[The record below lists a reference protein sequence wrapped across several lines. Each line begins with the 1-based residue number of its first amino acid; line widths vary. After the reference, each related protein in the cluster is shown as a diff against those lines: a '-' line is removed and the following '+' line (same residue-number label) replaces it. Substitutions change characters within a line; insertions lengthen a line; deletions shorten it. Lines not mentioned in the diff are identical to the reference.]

1 MKRFSP
7 KKLAIAV
14 AMTAA
19 LTAAAAISAS
29 ACTTI
34 YVGADRTQEGTPFV
48 ARTEDYGQNMNKLW
62 FVKESG
68 HWKKGT
74 TYVGCPE
81 YGAFEWTFRHDSYRF
96 THFTNDTLYD
106 GVCPECGQ
114 GSKESPVDHP
124 SYTEFGTNEKGVSV
138 SATETIYGREEITK
152 SIDPF
157 VQEKKDGKVGIEET
171 DIPTILLAEADSAR
185 AGVDLLLEIYRD
197 YGAYFASGVF
207 IADQNETWYI
217 ENCSGTQYIA
227 IRLPDDMIFLEPNM
241 AVIGRVNL
249 NDKNIIASDK
259 LIQVA
264 EQAGTFVGDKD
275 KGVIDFRASY
285 AGRQDRVD
293 QRMVDGL
300 NYLNKTYGYT
310 ADQLLADNSRFT
322 ITNVDEKDAVTAL
335 RTAIVTD
342 RTGDKLDK
350 NDVFGYYKLS
360 TIGKPSNQEIE
371 IFQLFKDRPVETGTV
386 GWVGVGNMSHNVFV
400 PYYPMLITDSS
411 DLYSGYQVSTATVT
425 KSKTKPAS
433 GFCTWQKDR
442 SGDEWFVSYP
452 ANWKDSYYFS
462 FEGLG
467 GYILNAREITGKAV
481 SAKDDQ
487 YVLDQMNAL
496 QQQFND
502 TFQRTPAAQSV
513 EASRTMAKQAHAKA
527 LEMIDYL
534 MAKQAAGFTDVPEDA
549 YFAAPVAWAVDK
561 NITSGLTANTFGPS
575 ASCTR
580 AQAVT
585 FLWKAAGSPAPK
597 STAHS
602 FSDVK
607 AGSWYE
613 TAVLWAVENGIT
625 SGTSASTFSPDA
637 PCTRAQIVTFLW
649 KAQSAPAAETANGFT
664 DVAADAWYFAPV
676 QWAVKNGVT
685 SGTSASTFS
694 PSATCTRA
702 QIITFLY
709 QAMK

>member
-7 KKLAIAV
+7 KKLAMAV

-62 FVKESG
+62 FVKETG

-157 VQEKKDGKVGIEET
+157 VQDKKDGKVGIEET

-207 IADQNETWYI
+207 ISDQNETWYI
-217 ENCSGTQYIA
+217 ENCSGTQYVA

-249 NDKNIIASDK
+249 NDENIIASDK
-259 LIQVA
+259 LIEVA

-300 NYLNKTYGYT
+300 NYLNKAYGYT

-371 IFQLFKDRPVETGTV
+371 IFQLFKDRSVETGTV

-425 KSKTKPAS
+425 KSAQKPAS
-433 GFCTWQKDR
+433 GFYTWQKDR
-442 SGDEWFVSYP
+442 NGDEWFVSYP
-452 ANWKDSYYFS
+452 ENWKDSYYFS

-467 GYILNAREITGKAV
+467 GYILNAQEITGKAV

-502 TFQRTPAAQSV
+502 TFQRTPAAQAV

-534 MAKQAAGFTDVPEDA
+534 MAAQSAGFTDVPEDA

-561 NITSGLTANTFGPS
+561 NITSGLTANTFGPN

-597 STAHS
+597 STAHA
-602 FSDVK
+602 FTDVK

-649 KAQSAPAAETANGFT
+649 KAQSAPAAETANTFA
-664 DVAADAWYFAPV
+664 DVAADAWYFAPI

-685 SGTSASTFS
+685 SGTSATTFS

>member
-68 HWKKGT
+68 HWKKGA

-275 KGVIDFRASY
+275 KGIIDFRASY

-411 DLYSGYQVSTATVT
+411 DLYAGYQVSTATVT

-452 ANWKDSYYFS
+452 ANWRDSYYFS

-467 GYILNAREITGKAV
+467 GYILNAKEITGKAV

-561 NITSGLTANTFGPS
+561 NITSGLTANTFGPN

-649 KAQSAPAAETANGFT
+649 KAQSAPAAETANGFA

>member
-62 FVKESG
+62 FVKEAG
-68 HWKKGT
+68 HWKKGA

-275 KGVIDFRASY
+275 KGIIDFRASY

-322 ITNVDEKDAVTAL
+322 ITNVDEKGAVTAL

-411 DLYSGYQVSTATVT
+411 DLYAGYQVSTATVT

-467 GYILNAREITGKAV
+467 GYILNAKEITGKAV

-502 TFQRTPAAQSV
+502 TFQRTPADQSV

-649 KAQSAPAAETANGFT
+649 KAQSAPAAETANGFA

>member
-68 HWKKGT
+68 HWKKGA

-275 KGVIDFRASY
+275 KGIIDFRASY

-322 ITNVDEKDAVTAL
+322 ITNVDEKGAVTAL

-411 DLYSGYQVSTATVT
+411 DLYAGYQVSTATVT

-442 SGDEWFVSYP
+442 SGNEWFVSYP

-467 GYILNAREITGKAV
+467 GYILNAKEITGKAV

-561 NITSGLTANTFGPS
+561 NITSGLTANTFGPN

-625 SGTSASTFSPDA
+625 SGTSASAFSPDA

-649 KAQSAPAAETANGFT
+649 KAQSAPAAETANGFA

-709 QAMK
+709 QATK

>member
-68 HWKKGT
+68 HWKKGA

-275 KGVIDFRASY
+275 KGIIDFRASY

-425 KSKTKPAS
+425 KSQTKPAS

-467 GYILNAREITGKAV
+467 GYILNAKEITGKAV

-625 SGTSASTFSPDA
+625 SGTSASTFSP
-637 PCTRAQIVTFLW
+637 
-649 KAQSAPAAETANGFT
+649 
-664 DVAADAWYFAPV
+664 
-676 QWAVKNGVT
+676 
-685 SGTSASTFS
+685 
-694 PSATCTRA
+694 SATCTRA